1 MVSDRHSISGDVRCQ
16 FVPGCIPRKAV
27 REHPF
32 GTQNGRVDELARGP
46 LRMVSHAV
54 TETCGMGHR
63 GRRLLASARGAV
75 VETGAGTGAKVPHH
89 PREAASLV
97 LARPTAATTS
107 RLRSRERTVRPDA
120 EIAGVLPP
128 NGQFRFCQHVRSD
141 DPAAARWQ
149 DRLAGQWPVSGQ
161 GCRGTRRTLSSIE
174 TFRGV
179 EVDRGVWQGMSVLV
193 RPSVIGRAVDGGT
206 EVGRGKC
213 AIESIDKRP
222 GVVESGGTK

>member
-1 MVSDRHSISGDVRCQ
+1 
-16 FVPGCIPRKAV
+16 
-27 REHPF
+27 
-32 GTQNGRVDELARGP
+32 
-46 LRMVSHAV
+46 MVSHAV
-54 TETCGMGHR
+54 TKTCGMDHR

-75 VETGAGTGAKVPHH
+75 VESGAGTGAKVPHH
-89 PREAASLV
+89 PCEVASLV
-97 LARPTAATTS
+97 LTRPTAARTS
-107 RLRSRERTVRPDA
+107 RWRSRERTVRPDA
-120 EIAGVLPP
+120 EMAGVLHP
-128 NGQFRFCQHVRSD
+128 NGRFPFCQHVGSD

-149 DRLAGQWPVSGQ
+149 DRLAGVEQ
-161 GCRGTRRTLSSIE
+161 

-193 RPSVIGRAVDGGT
+193 RPSVIGRAVQGGT